1 MTCRRDTF
9 SFLLALFVLALLAPL
24 PASGQTAP
32 APAPPAGATQ
42 LTPEQARQALDV
54 LNDPKQ
60 RAAIAA
66 TLEAIAKA
74 GPAPA
79 GVTAPARPPSN
90 SPQASPPAAGTGVST
105 PLGLQLAPDS
115 LGAAVLVSASN
126 ITAELAD
133 RAEDVLHA
141 ARGVPLLWHWVVTM
155 VTDPDGR
162 RLLADVA
169 WRLAVTLALSFA
181 VLFGA
186 VRLLR
191 PALRGVA
198 WRLAHGHLAVAP
210 EFNETG
216 EARAERGEVE
226 PAQRR
231 RFDVHKVLSRVP
243 LVLAR
248 LSIELAPIL
257 AFLIVGHIVAG
268 SELGGTELTRLVLL
282 AVVDSVVVCSAALR
296 LARAVLAPRHRRL
309 RLIPV
314 PDMTARYAVR
324 WIRRIVVVGV
334 VGYAIAEVGLL
345 LGLSR
350 MAHMAVLKSV
360 LLLVDILVATIVFQ
374 KRHVVRGWIMAP
386 RDATGAMARLRNSL
400 AATWHW
406 FALIYL
412 AISWAAWAIPVPEGY
427 QQVLRGLLSIV
438 AVYLAARLAISLI
451 VNALDRAM
459 AGAGNTTLSQRLAFY
474 HPFAVALI
482 RVAVYVV
489 ALLVYLEMVGIASFE
504 WLTGNPLGTRI
515 SQAMTSL
522 AITIAVALGVWE
534 VATSAIER
542 HLGRL
547 TSTAQVA
554 RAARLRTLLPIL
566 RAALLVA
573 VLTVTGLMVLSQ
585 IGVNTAPLLASAG
598 IIGVAIGFGSQ
609 KLVQDLITGLFLLLE
624 NAMQV
629 GDWVTVAGLS
639 GTVEHLSVRTIR
651 LRAADGSV
659 HIIPFSAVT
668 SVSNTNRGLGNAAVS
683 VTVAFHEDTD
693 RVCEVLGDIA
703 RAIRAEPAFAAGI
716 LGELQ
721 IFGVDRMDG
730 ASATVTGQIPCTD
743 SGRWGVQREFNRRM
757 KLRFEAEGIALFD
770 PTRTYLVPLNGEAL
784 PAVAGPAL
792 AHPTPGAVPAAE

>member
-9 SFLLALFVLALLAPL
+9 LFLLALLAPL
-24 PASGQTAP
+24 PALGQAAP
-32 APAPPAGATQ
+32 APAPPAQAAATQ

-54 LNDPKQ
+54 LNDPKK
-60 RAAIAA
+60 RAAVAA
-66 TLEAIAKA
+66 TLDAIVKA
-74 GPAPA
+74 GPALA
-79 GVTAPARPPSN
+79 GATAPATTTPN
-90 SPQASPPAAGTGVST
+90 STQSSPPAARTGVTT

-126 ITAELAD
+126 ITSQLAN

-141 ARGVPLLWHWVVTM
+141 ARGVPLLWHWAVAM
-155 VTDPDGR
+155 MTDPEGR
-162 RLLADVA
+162 QLLADVA

-181 VLFGA
+181 VLFGTA
-186 VRLLR
+186 RLLR

-198 WRLAHGHLAVAP
+198 WRLAHGHLSIPP
-210 EFNETG
+210 EESNETG

-231 RFDVHKVLSRVP
+231 RFDVHKIVSRVP
-243 LVLAR
+243 LALAR

-257 AFLIVGHIVAG
+257 AFLIIGHILTG
-268 SELGGTELTRLVLL
+268 SELGGTTLTRLVLL
-282 AVVDSVVVCSAALR
+282 AVVDSVVVCSAVLR

-314 PDMTARYAVR
+314 PDATARYAIS
-324 WIRRIVVVGV
+324 WIRRIVLVGV
-334 VGYAIAEVGLL
+334 VGYAVAEVGLL

-360 LLLVDILVATIVFQ
+360 LLLLDILIATIVFQ
-374 KRHVVRGWIMAP
+374 KRQVVRGWIMA
-386 RDATGAMARLRNSL
+386 RQDATGAMARLRNSI

-406 FALIYL
+406 FALLYL
-412 AISWAAWAIPVPEGY
+412 AISWAAWAIPVPAGY
-427 QQVLRGLLSIV
+427 QHVLRGLLSIV

-451 VNALDRAM
+451 VNALDRAV
-459 AGAGNTTLSQRLAFY
+459 AGASNVTLSQRLTFY

-482 RVAVYVV
+482 RVAVYVA
-489 ALLVYLEMVGIASFE
+489 ALLVYLELMGIDSFE

-534 VATSAIER
+534 VANSGIER

-547 TSTAQVA
+547 TSTAQIA

-693 RVCEVLGDIA
+693 RVCEVLRDIA
-703 RAIRAEPAFAAGI
+703 RAIRAESAFAAGI

-743 SGRWGVQREFNRRM
+743 SGRWGVQRELNRRV

-770 PTRTYLVPLNGEAL
+770 PTRTYLVHLNGESA
-784 PAVAGPAL
+784 PAIDGPVL
-792 AHPTPGAVPAAE
+792 AHPTPHALPAVE

>member
-1 MTCRRDTF
+1 MTCRRDILL
-9 SFLLALFVLALLAPL
+9 FLLTLLAPL
-24 PASGQTAP
+24 PALGQAAP
-32 APAPPAGATQ
+32 APAASAAPAR

-54 LNDPKQ
+54 LNDPRK
-60 RAAIAA
+60 RAEVAA
-66 TLEAIAKA
+66 TLEAIVKA
-74 GPAPA
+74 GPVSPAATAPATPPSKSAQPVPPAPA
-79 GVTAPARPPSN
+79 GGVT
-90 SPQASPPAAGTGVST
+90 T

-115 LGAAVLVSASN
+115 LGAAVLVGASN
-126 ITAELAD
+126 ITSELAD
-133 RAEDVLHA
+133 RAGDVLHA
-141 ARGVPLLWHWVVTM
+141 ARGVPLLSRWVVTM
-155 VTDPDGR
+155 VTDPEGR
-162 RLLADVA
+162 QLLADVA
-169 WRLAVTLALSFA
+169 WRLAVTVALSLA
-181 VLFGA
+181 VLFGT

-210 EFNETG
+210 AEFNETG
-216 EARAERGEVE
+216 EARAEHGEVE
-226 PAQRR
+226 PPQRR
-231 RFDVHKVLSRVP
+231 RFDLHKVLSRVP

-257 AFLIVGHIVAG
+257 AFLIVGHVLAG
-268 SELGGTELTRLVLL
+268 TDLGGTTLTRLVLL
-282 AVVDSVVVCSAALR
+282 AVVDSVVVCSVVLR

-309 RLIPV
+309 RLIPI
-314 PDMTARYAVR
+314 PDVTARYAIR

-350 MAHMAVLKSV
+350 VAHMALLKSV
-360 LLLVDILVATIVFQ
+360 LLLLDILVATIVFQ

-386 RDATGAMARLRNSL
+386 PEATGAMARLRNSI

-406 FALIYL
+406 FALLYL
-412 AISWAAWAIPVPEGY
+412 AISWAAWAIPVPAGY

-451 VNALDRAM
+451 VNALDRAL
-459 AGAGNTTLSQRLAFY
+459 AGTSNATLNQRLTFY

-482 RVAVYVV
+482 RVAVYVA
-489 ALLVYLEMVGIASFE
+489 ALLVYLEMMGIGSFE

-515 SQAMTSL
+515 SQAMSSL

-534 VATSAIER
+534 VANSAIER

-659 HIIPFSAVT
+659 HLIPFSAVT

-693 RVCEVLGDIA
+693 RVCEVLRDIA
-703 RAIRAEPAFAAGI
+703 RAIRAEPPFAAGI

-743 SGRWGVQREFNRRM
+743 SGRWGVQREFNRRV

-770 PTRTYLVPLNGEAL
+770 PTRTYLVPLNGESA
-784 PAVAGPAL
+784 PAL
-792 AHPTPGAVPAAE
+792 AHPAPQTQPAGG